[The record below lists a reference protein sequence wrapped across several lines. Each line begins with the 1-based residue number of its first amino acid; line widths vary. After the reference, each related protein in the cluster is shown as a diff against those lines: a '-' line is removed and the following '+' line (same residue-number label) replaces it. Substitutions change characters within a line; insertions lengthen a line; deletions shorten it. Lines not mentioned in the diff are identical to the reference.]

1 MTSKI
6 NLILQYQRWL
16 QVNLLKFPLNNA
28 INSLKSDNH
37 IIKSHAEE
45 NIHLGVFLS
54 QIFSY
59 RNHYLNKL
67 VYLCRNI

>member
-1 MTSKI
+1 MFIGYFSFYYNK
-6 NLILQYQRWL
+6 
-16 QVNLLKFPLNNA
+16 VNIKYRQKKPTR
-28 INSLKSDNH
+28 KSNNH

-45 NIHLGVFLS
+45 NILLGVFLS

-59 RNHYLNKL
+59 SNHYLNKL